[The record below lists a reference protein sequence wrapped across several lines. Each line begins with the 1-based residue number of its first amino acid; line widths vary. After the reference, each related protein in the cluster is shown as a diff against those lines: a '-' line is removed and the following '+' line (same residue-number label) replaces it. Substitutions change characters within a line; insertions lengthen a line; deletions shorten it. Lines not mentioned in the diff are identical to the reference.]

1 MANSAWLNTL
11 VAMLLFGCGNQRKL
25 NSTTEATNQRKPDA
39 LRTSP
44 WQDERCRFIDASA
57 DKSPVDFAGRRLV
70 YLAKVAEINGRDV
83 RVPITAFRGFQRDGG
98 GNWIGPESDLYVLH
112 KGKVVGLNVFSAG
125 LFWFDNFTQTQ
136 AAKSTDDLIS
146 DFENENT
153 ESDLAKLYSRTW
165 LTEPG
170 DQQRVPEIRFS
181 GIMPR
186 QYAEN
191 LMGATPGSSVPGTP
205 KFVSAAMENGLL
217 NVTVS
222 DQSGQMFPSIW
233 IDLDSKKAV
242 KVENYEFDPIAKQK
256 QEMKRRMEDAQ
267 TGAGRH

>member
-1 MANSAWLNTL
+1 MANTTWLHAL
-11 VAMLLFGCGNQRKL
+11 VVILSFGCGNQQKPD
-25 NSTTEATNQRKPDA
+25 STMEATNENKPNA

-44 WQDERCRFIDASA
+44 WQDVRCRFIDTSV
-57 DKSPVDFAGRRLV
+57 DKSSADFAGRRLV
-70 YLAKVAEINGRDV
+70 YLAKVAEIKGRDV
-83 RVPITAFRGFQRDGG
+83 RVPITTFRGFKRDGG
-98 GNWIGPESDLYVLH
+98 GNWIGQESDLYVLH
-112 KGKVVGLNVFSAG
+112 KGEVIGLKVFSAG
-125 LFWFDNFTQTQ
+125 VFWFNNFAQTQ
-136 AAKSTDDLIS
+136 AAKSVDDLIG

-153 ESDLAKLYSRTW
+153 ESDLARVYSRTW
-165 LTEPG
+165 LTKPG

-181 GIMPR
+181 DIMPK

-205 KFVSAAMENGLL
+205 KFVSAVMENGLL

-222 DQSGQMFPSIW
+222 DQSGQMSPSIW

-256 QEMKRRMEDAQ
+256 QETKRRLDDAQ
-267 TGAGRH
+267 TGAGRQ